1 MGMDGYKRN
10 KTVVNEAG
18 TQSKLSVSLIGCYGD
33 TNFKGSMNVLVRV
46 ELHLSCNNSS
56 IHE

>member
-18 TQSKLSVSLIGCYGD
+18 TQSKLSVSLIGCCGD

>member
-33 TNFKGSMNVLVRV
+33 TNFKGSMNFLVRV
-46 ELHLSCNNSS
+46 ELHLSCNNRS

>member
-10 KTVVNEAG
+10 KMVVNEAG
-18 TQSKLSVSLIGCYGD
+18 TQSKLSVALIGCYGD
-33 TNFKGSMNVLVRV
+33 TNFKGSMNSLVRV
-46 ELHLSCNNSS
+46 ELHLSCNNRS

>member
-1 MGMDGYKRN
+1 MGMNGYKRN

-18 TQSKLSVSLIGCYGD
+18 TQSKLSVSFIGCYGD
-33 TNFKGSMNVLVRV
+33 TNFKGGMNVLMRV
-46 ELHLSCNNSS
+46 ELHLSRNNSS

>member
-33 TNFKGSMNVLVRV
+33 TNFKGSMNVFG
-46 ELHLSCNNSS
+46 ES
-56 IHE
+56 